1 MIKTYRARRIICILL
16 TILVFAFICDS
27 DCIEQGRF
35 MQNLQRV
42 SQDSDVTLS
51 VISVP
56 FDYTDAMVESRVSQ
70 TQPIELRVLSRQTR
84 KTSQSTKLCIL
95 LFLIILFL
103 SYKVRY
109 LWGSSLFIIPGETS
123 ILRYIML
130 QDGKK

>member
-1 MIKTYRARRIICILL
+1 
-16 TILVFAFICDS
+16 
-27 DCIEQGRF
+27 

-56 FDYTDAMVESRVSQ
+56 FDYPDALVENRVSQ
-70 TQPIELRVLSRQTR
+70 TQPVELRLLSRQTR
-84 KTSQSTKLCIL
+84 KTARSAKLCIL
-95 LFLIILFL
+95 LILFILFL

-109 LWGSSLFIIPGETS
+109 LWVSNLLITPGEAR
-123 ILRYIML
+123 ILRYMML